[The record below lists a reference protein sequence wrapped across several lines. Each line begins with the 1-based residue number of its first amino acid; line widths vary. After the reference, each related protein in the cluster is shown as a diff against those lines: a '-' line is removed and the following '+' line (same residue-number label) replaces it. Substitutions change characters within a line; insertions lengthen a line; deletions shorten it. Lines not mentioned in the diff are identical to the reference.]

1 MRVLIVDDHEIVRR
15 GVRSLL
21 LSQANC
27 DVCGEAV
34 DGLDAV
40 EKARELKPD
49 VIVMDVSMP
58 NLNGLDATRQVRR
71 ILPQTEVLI
80 LSQHD
85 SAEMVRQA
93 FHAGA
98 RGYVVKSSISR
109 QLVAALDKVSRH
121 EPFFD
126 SGAVET
132 PSSSSPLGVR
142 DILQRSAALEQA
154 LRDSEEL
161 YRSTFEK
168 APIGIAHVN
177 PDGQWLRVNK
187 QLCDIVGYTQEELLR
202 LKYQDITHPED
213 LAGDVARAEEIIA
226 GRSDR
231 YVMHKRYVRKDG
243 SIVWVN
249 LTVSCVR
256 DSDRKVK
263 HFISIVEDVTGRLDA
278 DEIRFRLA
286 AIVESSDDAII
297 SKDLDGVITT
307 WNAGAQRIFGYAPED
322 IIGRNTMTIIPPEL
336 QEEETRVLQRLRCG
350 ERIDHFET
358 SGIAKNGSRLNIS
371 LTVSPVK
378 DSRGKVIGASA
389 IARDITERRRAE
401 EMGFKIAS
409 TLEESE
415 KRLRAAFS
423 QTYSVL
429 LLLSTDGTVLE
440 ANRAALEGMGFTRD
454 QVIGRKSW
462 EPWWSALPNEVEIL
476 KASVARAARGEVVRE
491 ECSYCTSNGTVRF
504 ADRTLAPVRDENGV
518 VVLIVASGLD
528 ITEQKELLDKLEQ
541 RVQVRTQE
549 LEQKNAELRK
559 LSARLLQIQDEERRR
574 IARELHDSVGQL
586 LAAISMNVSNVS
598 KEKAKLSTSAA
609 SAVSENMNLVEQ
621 VSNEIRTLSHLLHP
635 PLLDEIGLLSA
646 LKWYIEGFSERSKIK
661 VTADIPSDLG
671 RLPRDVELSLFRI
684 VQECLTNIHRHSG
697 SLTAFVRLARYRQEV
712 TLEVKDEGR
721 GFSPNR
727 ESIVFG
733 GETTPGVGLRG
744 MRERVRQLGG
754 QFEITSNGTGTL
766 VLAKLPLVEGFSST
780 PHGPAELTSGQ
791 SQWKN

>member
-34 DGLDAV
+34 DGQDAV

-126 SGAVET
+126 NGVAET
-132 PSSSSPLGVR
+132 PPSPSPLGVR

-168 APIGIAHVN
+168 APIGIAHVS

-213 LAGDVARAEEIIA
+213 LAEDVARAEEIIA

-231 YVMHKRYVRKDG
+231 YAMLKRYVRRDG

-256 DSDRKVK
+256 DSDHKVK

-278 DEIRFRLA
+278 DELRHRLA
-286 AIVESSDDAII
+286 AIVESSEDAII

-336 QEEETRVLQRLRCG
+336 QDEETQLLQRLRSG

-389 IARDITERRRAE
+389 IARDITERKRAE
-401 EMGFKIAS
+401 ETGFKIAS

-429 LLLSTDGTVLE
+429 LLLSPDGTVLE

-454 QVIGRKSW
+454 QVIGRKCW
-462 EPWWSALPNEVEIL
+462 EPWWSALPNEVAIL
-476 KASVARAARGEVVRE
+476 QASVARAAQGEVIRE

-504 ADRTLAPVRDENGV
+504 ADRTLAPVRDENGA

-541 RVQVRTQE
+541 RVHVRTQE

-586 LAAISMNVSNVS
+586 LAAISMNISKVSRENG
-598 KEKAKLSTSAA
+598 KLSTPAA
-609 SAVSENMNLVEQ
+609 SAVSENMKLVEQ

-646 LKWYIEGFSERSKIK
+646 LKWFIEGFSERSKIK
-661 VTADIPSDLG
+661 VTADVPSDLG

-697 SLTAFVRLARYRQEV
+697 SLTAFVRLARSGQGV
-712 TLEVKDEGR
+712 TLEVKDEGK
-721 GFSPNR
+721 GFSANG
-727 ESIVFG
+727 ESISG
-733 GETTPGVGLRG
+733 ADTPGVGLRG
-744 MRERVRQLGG
+744 MRERVSQLGG
-754 QFEITSNGTGTL
+754 QLEITSNGTGTF
-766 VLAKLPLVEGFSST
+766 VLAKLPLPDGFSSAVQAPT
-780 PHGPAELTSGQ
+780 ELTVGQ

>member
-1 MRVLIVDDHEIVRR
+1 
-15 GVRSLL
+15 
-21 LSQANC
+21 
-27 DVCGEAV
+27 
-34 DGLDAV
+34 
-40 EKARELKPD
+40 
-49 VIVMDVSMP
+49 MDVSMP

-109 QLVAALDKVSRH
+109 QLVAALEKVSRH

-126 SGAVET
+126 NGVAET
-132 PSSSSPLGVR
+132 PASSSPLGMR
-142 DILQRSAALEQA
+142 DILQRSVALEHA
-154 LRDSEEL
+154 LRESEEL
-161 YRSTFEK
+161 YRSTFEN
-168 APIGIAHVN
+168 APIGLAHVS
-177 PDGQWLRVNK
+177 PEGKWLRVNR
-187 QLCDIVGYTQEELLR
+187 QLCDILGYSQEELLN
-202 LKYQDITHPED
+202 LTFHDITHPED
-213 LAGDVARAEEIIA
+213 LARSIAAGEDLRA

-231 YVMHKRYVRKDG
+231 FSGRKRCLRKDG
-243 SIVWVN
+243 LIVWVN
-249 LTVSCVR
+249 LTVSCAR
-256 DSDRKVK
+256 DSNHKVK
-263 HFISIVEDVTGRLDA
+263 HFISIFDNMTGRMDGEA
-278 DEIRFRLA
+278 RLGPA
-286 AIVESSDDAII
+286 GIVESPDSAVV
-297 SKDLDGVITT
+297 SKDLT
-307 WNAGAQRIFGYAPED
+307 
-322 IIGRNTMTIIPPEL
+322 
-336 QEEETRVLQRLRCG
+336 
-350 ERIDHFET
+350 
-358 SGIAKNGSRLNIS
+358 
-371 LTVSPVK
+371 
-378 DSRGKVIGASA
+378 
-389 IARDITERRRAE
+389 RAE
-401 EMGFKIAS
+401 EKGFKIAS

-429 LLLSTDGTVLE
+429 LLLHPDGTVVE

-454 QVIGRKSW
+454 QVIGRKCW
-462 EPWWSALPNEVEIL
+462 EPWWSALPKEVETL
-476 KASVARAARGEVVRE
+476 KASVARAAQGEVVRE
-491 ECSYCTSNGTVRF
+491 ECSYCTSNGMVRF
-504 ADRTLAPVRDENGV
+504 ADRTLAPVRDDNGV

-541 RVQVRTQE
+541 RVQARTQE

-586 LAAISMNVSNVS
+586 LAAISMNISNIS
-598 KEKAKLSTSAA
+598 REKGKLSTSAA
-609 SAVSENMNLVEQ
+609 SAISENMKLVEQ

-646 LKWYIEGFSERSKIK
+646 LKWYIDGFSERSKIR
-661 VTADIPSDLG
+661 VTSDIPSDLG

-697 SLTAFVRLARYRQEV
+697 SLTAFVRLARSRQGV

-721 GFSPNR
+721 GFSPNG
-727 ESIVFG
+727 ESIVSG
-733 GETTPGVGLRG
+733 SETPGVGLRG
-744 MRERVRQLGG
+744 MRERVSQLGG

-766 VLAKLPLVEGFSST
+766 VFARLPLVEGFASAS
-780 PHGPAELTSGQ
+780 HGPTELTSGR

>member
-34 DGLDAV
+34 DGQDAV

-109 QLVAALDKVSRH
+109 QLVAALEKVSRH

-126 SGAVET
+126 NGVAET
-132 PSSSSPLGVR
+132 PASSPPLGMR
-142 DILQRSAALEQA
+142 DILQRSVALEHA
-154 LRDSEEL
+154 LRESEEL
-161 YRSTFEK
+161 YRSTFEN
-168 APIGIAHVN
+168 APIGLAHVS
-177 PDGQWLRVNK
+177 PEGKWLRVNR
-187 QLCDIVGYTQEELLR
+187 QLCDILGYSQEELLN
-202 LKYQDITHPED
+202 LTFHDITHPED
-213 LAGDVARAEEIIA
+213 LAQSIAAAEDLRA

-231 YVMHKRYVRKDG
+231 FSGRKRCLRKDG
-243 SIVWVN
+243 LIVWVN
-249 LTVSCVR
+249 LTVSCAC
-256 DSDRKVK
+256 DSNHKVK
-263 HFISIVEDVTGRLDA
+263 HFISIFDSMTGRM
-278 DEIRFRLA
+278 DEAPLGPA
-286 AIVESSDDAII
+286 GIVGSSD
-297 SKDLDGVITT
+297 G
-307 WNAGAQRIFGYAPED
+307 
-322 IIGRNTMTIIPPEL
+322 
-336 QEEETRVLQRLRCG
+336 
-350 ERIDHFET
+350 
-358 SGIAKNGSRLNIS
+358 
-371 LTVSPVK
+371 
-378 DSRGKVIGASA
+378 A
-389 IARDITERRRAE
+389 IASRDLGRAE
-401 EMGFKIAS
+401 EKGFRIAS

-429 LLLSTDGTVLE
+429 LLLRPDGTVVE

-454 QVIGRKSW
+454 QVIGRKCW
-462 EPWWSALPNEVEIL
+462 EPWWSALPNEVETL
-476 KASVARAARGEVVRE
+476 KASVARAAQGEVVRE
-491 ECSYCTSNGTVRF
+491 ECSYCTSNGMVRF
-504 ADRTLAPVRDENGV
+504 ADRTLAPVRDDNGV

-541 RVQVRTQE
+541 RVQARTQE

-586 LAAISMNVSNVS
+586 LAAISMNISNVS
-598 KEKAKLSTSAA
+598 REKGKLSTSAA
-609 SAVSENMNLVEQ
+609 SAVSENMKLVEQ

-646 LKWYIEGFSERSKIK
+646 LKWYIEGFSERSKIR
-661 VTADIPSDLG
+661 VTSDIPSDLG

-697 SLTAFVRLARYRQEV
+697 SLTAFVRLARSRQGV

-721 GFSPNR
+721 GFSPN
-727 ESIVFG
+727 
-733 GETTPGVGLRG
+733 GETIVSGSETPGVGLRG

-754 QFEITSNGTGTL
+754 QFEITSSGIGTL
-766 VLAKLPLVEGFSST
+766 VFARLPLVEGFASAGHDPT
-780 PHGPAELTSGQ
+780 ELTSGR

>member
-21 LSQANC
+21 LSQADC

-34 DGLDAV
+34 DGQDAV

-109 QLVAALDKVSRH
+109 QLVAALEKVSRH

-126 SGAVET
+126 NGVAET
-132 PSSSSPLGVR
+132 PASSSPLGMR
-142 DILQRSAALEQA
+142 DILQRSVASEHALHE
-154 LRDSEEL
+154 SEEL
-161 YRSTFEK
+161 YRSTFEN
-168 APIGIAHVN
+168 APIGLAHIS
-177 PDGQWLRVNK
+177 PEGKWLRVNR
-187 QLCDIVGYTQEELLR
+187 QLCDILGYSQEELLN
-202 LKYQDITHPED
+202 LTFHDITHPED
-213 LAGDVARAEEIIA
+213 LGQSRAAAEDLLA

-231 YVMHKRYVRKDG
+231 FSARRRCLRKDG
-243 SIVWVN
+243 LIVWVN
-249 LTVSCVR
+249 LAVSCVR

-263 HFISIVEDVTGRLDA
+263 HFISIFDDMTGRTDGA
-278 DEIRFRLA
+278 VVSR
-286 AIVESSDDAII
+286 
-297 SKDLDGVITT
+297 DLT
-307 WNAGAQRIFGYAPED
+307 
-322 IIGRNTMTIIPPEL
+322 
-336 QEEETRVLQRLRCG
+336 
-350 ERIDHFET
+350 
-358 SGIAKNGSRLNIS
+358 
-371 LTVSPVK
+371 
-378 DSRGKVIGASA
+378 
-389 IARDITERRRAE
+389 RAE
-401 EMGFKIAS
+401 EKEFKIAS

-429 LLLSTDGTVLE
+429 LLLRPDGTVVE

-454 QVIGRKSW
+454 QAIGRKCW
-462 EPWWSALPNEVEIL
+462 EPWWSALPNEVETL
-476 KASVARAARGEVVRE
+476 KASVARAAQGEVVRE
-491 ECSYCTSNGTVRF
+491 ECSYCTANGMVRF
-504 ADRTLAPVRDENGV
+504 ADRTLAPVRDDNGV

-541 RVQVRTQE
+541 RVHARTQE

-586 LAAISMNVSNVS
+586 LAAISMNTSNIS
-598 KEKAKLSTSAA
+598 RERGKLSASAA
-609 SAVSENMNLVEQ
+609 SAVSENVKLAEQ

-646 LKWYIEGFSERSKIK
+646 LKWYIDGFSERSKIR
-661 VTADIPSDLG
+661 VTSDIPSDLG

-697 SLTAFVRLARYRQEV
+697 SLTAFVRLTRSRQGV

-721 GFSPNR
+721 GFSPNG
-727 ESIVFG
+727 ESIVSG
-733 GETTPGVGLRG
+733 SEAPGVGLRG

-766 VLAKLPLVEGFSST
+766 VFARLPLVEGFASAG
-780 PHGPAELTSGQ
+780 HGPAELASGR

>member
-34 DGLDAV
+34 DGQDAV

-71 ILPQTEVLI
+71 ILPETEVLI

-126 SGAVET
+126 SGVAET
-132 PSSSSPLGVR
+132 PQSPSPLGMR

-154 LRDSEEL
+154 LRESEEL
-161 YRSTFEK
+161 YRSTFEN
-168 APIGIAHVN
+168 APIGLAHIS
-177 PDGQWLRVNK
+177 PEGKWLRVNR
-187 QLCDIVGYTQEELLR
+187 QLCDILGYSREELLR
-202 LKYQDITHPED
+202 LNFRDITHPED
-213 LAGDVARAEEIIA
+213 IAQSLDAAEDMLR

-231 YVMHKRYVRKDG
+231 FSAPKRYLRKDG
-243 SIVWVN
+243 RIVWVN

-256 DSDRKVK
+256 DSDRKIK
-263 HFISIVEDVTGRLDA
+263 YFISIFDEMTALMDAGEAHRVAVVQSSGEAAPDNLGRTED
-278 DEIRFRLA
+278 
-286 AIVESSDDAII
+286 
-297 SKDLDGVITT
+297 
-307 WNAGAQRIFGYAPED
+307 Q
-322 IIGRNTMTIIPPEL
+322 
-336 QEEETRVLQRLRCG
+336 
-350 ERIDHFET
+350 
-358 SGIAKNGSRLNIS
+358 
-371 LTVSPVK
+371 
-378 DSRGKVIGASA
+378 
-389 IARDITERRRAE
+389 
-401 EMGFKIAS
+401 GFKIAS

-429 LLLSTDGTVLE
+429 LLLHPDGTVVE

-454 QVIGRKSW
+454 QVIGRKCW
-462 EPWWSALPNEVEIL
+462 EPWWSALPNEVVTL
-476 KASVARAARGEVVRE
+476 KASVARAAQGEVVRE

-504 ADRTLAPVRDENGV
+504 ADRTLAPVRDEDGA

-541 RVQVRTQE
+541 RVHVRTEE
-549 LEQKNAELRK
+549 LEQRNAELRK

-586 LAAISMNVSNVS
+586 LAAISMNTSNIS
-598 KEKAKLSTSAA
+598 REKGKLSTSAA
-609 SAVSENMNLVEQ
+609 SAVSENTKLVEQ

-646 LKWYIEGFSERSKIK
+646 LKWYIDGFSERSKIK
-661 VTADIPSDLG
+661 VTADMPSDLG

-697 SLTAFVRLARYRQEV
+697 SLTAFVRLARSRQGV
-712 TLEVKDEGR
+712 TLEVTDEGR
-721 GFSPNR
+721 GFSPSG
-727 ESIVFG
+727 ESIVAG
-733 GETTPGVGLRG
+733 NETPGVGLRG

-754 QFEITSNGTGTL
+754 QFEITSNATGTH
-766 VLAKLPLVEGFSST
+766 VFASLPLVEGFASSA
-780 PHGPAELTSGQ
+780 HGPAELASGQ
-791 SQWKN
+791 TQWKN

>member
-34 DGLDAV
+34 DGQDAV

-109 QLVAALDKVSRH
+109 QLVAALEKVSRH

-126 SGAVET
+126 NGVAET
-132 PSSSSPLGVR
+132 PTSSSPLGMR
-142 DILQRSAALEQA
+142 DILQRSVALEHA
-154 LRDSEEL
+154 LRESEEL
-161 YRSTFEK
+161 YRSTFEN
-168 APIGIAHVN
+168 APIGLAHVS
-177 PDGQWLRVNK
+177 PEGKWLRVNR
-187 QLCDIVGYTQEELLR
+187 QLCDILGYSQEELLN
-202 LKYQDITHPED
+202 LTFHDITHPED
-213 LAGDVARAEEIIA
+213 LSRSKAAADDLLA

-231 YVMHKRYVRKDG
+231 FLDRKRCLRKDG
-243 SIVWVN
+243 RIVWLN
-249 LTVSCVR
+249 LTVSCAR
-256 DSDRKVK
+256 DSDHKVK
-263 HFISIVEDVTGRLDA
+263 HFISIFDEMTGRTDGEA
-278 DEIRFRLA
+278 RLESA
-286 AIVESSDDAII
+286 GIVGSSDVPVIP
-297 SKDLDGVITT
+297 SDLG
-307 WNAGAQRIFGYAPED
+307 
-322 IIGRNTMTIIPPEL
+322 
-336 QEEETRVLQRLRCG
+336 
-350 ERIDHFET
+350 
-358 SGIAKNGSRLNIS
+358 
-371 LTVSPVK
+371 
-378 DSRGKVIGASA
+378 
-389 IARDITERRRAE
+389 RAE
-401 EMGFKIAS
+401 EKGFKIAS

-429 LLLSTDGTVLE
+429 LLLRPDGTVVE

-454 QVIGRKSW
+454 QVIGRKCW
-462 EPWWSALPNEVEIL
+462 EPWWSALPSEVETL
-476 KASVARAARGEVVRE
+476 KASVARAAQGEVVRE
-491 ECSYCTSNGTVRF
+491 ECSYCTANGMVRF
-504 ADRTLAPVRDENGV
+504 ADRTLAPVRDDNGV
-518 VVLIVASGLD
+518 VVLIVASALD

-541 RVQVRTQE
+541 RVHARTQE

-586 LAAISMNVSNVS
+586 LAAISMNTSNIHR
-598 KEKAKLSTSAA
+598 EKGKLSASAA
-609 SAVSENMNLVEQ
+609 SAVSENVKLVEQ

-646 LKWYIEGFSERSKIK
+646 LKWYIDGFSERSKIR
-661 VTADIPSDLG
+661 VTSDIPSDLG

-697 SLTAFVRLARYRQEV
+697 SLTAFVRLARSRQGV

-721 GFSPNR
+721 GFSLNG
-727 ESIVFG
+727 ESIVSG
-733 GETTPGVGLRG
+733 SETAGVGLRG

-754 QFEITSNGTGTL
+754 QFEITSSGTGTL
-766 VLAKLPLVEGFSST
+766 VFARLPLVEGLASASHA
-780 PHGPAELTSGQ
+780 PSELASGR

>member
-34 DGLDAV
+34 DGQDAV

-126 SGAVET
+126 NGVGEMPA
-132 PSSSSPLGVR
+132 SSSVPLGMR
-142 DILQRSAALEQA
+142 DILQRGAASEHA
-154 LRDSEEL
+154 LRESEEL
-161 YRSTFEK
+161 YRSTFEN
-168 APIGIAHVN
+168 APIGLAHISTE
-177 PDGQWLRVNK
+177 GKWLRVNRR
-187 QLCDIVGYTQEELLR
+187 LCSILGYSPEELLS
-202 LKYQDITHPED
+202 LTFQNIIHPED
-213 LAGDVARAEEIIA
+213 LAQSIAAAKDLLA

-231 YVMHKRYVRKDG
+231 FSARRRYLRKDG
-243 SIVWVN
+243 AIAWVS
-249 LTVSCVR
+249 LTASCVR
-256 DSDRKVK
+256 DSNHNVK
-263 HFISIVEDVTGRLDA
+263 HFISIFDDMSGRVDREASLGPA
-278 DEIRFRLA
+278 
-286 AIVESSDDAII
+286 
-297 SKDLDGVITT
+297 GV
-307 WNAGAQRIFGYAPED
+307 
-322 IIGRNTMTIIPPEL
+322 
-336 QEEETRVLQRLRCG
+336 V
-350 ERIDHFET
+350 
-358 SGIAKNGSRLNIS
+358 
-371 LTVSPVK
+371 
-378 DSRGKVIGASA
+378 GASDGA
-389 IARDITERRRAE
+389 TIPGDLSRTEE
-401 EMGFKIAS
+401 KGFKIAS

-429 LLLSTDGTVLE
+429 LLLRPDGTVVE

-454 QVIGRKSW
+454 QVIGRKCW
-462 EPWWSALPNEVEIL
+462 EPWWSALPNEVETL
-476 KASVARAARGEVVRE
+476 KASVARAAQGEVVRE

-504 ADRTLAPVRDENGV
+504 ADRTLAPVRDDNGA

-541 RVQVRTQE
+541 RVHTRTQE

-586 LAAISMNVSNVS
+586 LAAISMNASNIS
-598 KEKAKLSTSAA
+598 REKSSLSASAA
-609 SAVSENMNLVEQ
+609 SAISENVKLVEQ

-646 LKWYIEGFSERSKIK
+646 LKWYIDGFSERSKIK
-661 VTADIPSDLG
+661 VTADMPSDLG

-697 SLTAFVRLARYRQEV
+697 SPTAFVRLARSRQGV

-721 GFSPNR
+721 GFSANG
-727 ESIVFG
+727 ESIVSG
-733 GETTPGVGLRG
+733 SDIPGVGLRG

-754 QFEITSNGTGTL
+754 QFEITSTGKGTL
-766 VLAKLPLVEGFSST
+766 VSAKLPLAEDFSST
-780 PHGPAELTSGQ
+780 AHGTADFTPGQ

>member
-34 DGLDAV
+34 DGQDAV

-109 QLVAALDKVSRH
+109 QLVAALEKVSRH

-126 SGAVET
+126 NGVVET
-132 PSSSSPLGVR
+132 PASSSPLGMR
-142 DILQRSAALEQA
+142 DILQRSVALEHA
-154 LRDSEEL
+154 LRESEEL
-161 YRSTFEK
+161 YRSTFEN
-168 APIGIAHVN
+168 APIGIAHIS
-177 PDGQWLRVNK
+177 PEGKWLRVNR
-187 QLCDIVGYTQEELLR
+187 QLCDILAYSQEELLNLTFR
-202 LKYQDITHPED
+202 DITHPED
-213 LAGDVARAEEIIA
+213 LAQSRSAGEDLLA

-231 YVMHKRYVRKDG
+231 FSGRKRCLRKDG
-243 SIVWVN
+243 LIVWVN
-249 LTVSCVR
+249 LTVSCAR

-263 HFISIVEDVTGRLDA
+263 YFISIFDDITGPTDGEARLRRSGIA
-278 DEIRFRLA
+278 
-286 AIVESSDDAII
+286 ESSDDAVI
-297 SKDLDGVITT
+297 SGDPT
-307 WNAGAQRIFGYAPED
+307 
-322 IIGRNTMTIIPPEL
+322 
-336 QEEETRVLQRLRCG
+336 
-350 ERIDHFET
+350 
-358 SGIAKNGSRLNIS
+358 
-371 LTVSPVK
+371 
-378 DSRGKVIGASA
+378 
-389 IARDITERRRAE
+389 RAE
-401 EMGFKIAS
+401 EKGFKIAS

-423 QTYSVL
+423 QTCSVL
-429 LLLSTDGTVLE
+429 LLLRPDGTVVE

-454 QVIGRKSW
+454 QVIGRKCW
-462 EPWWSALPNEVEIL
+462 EPWWSALPDEVATL
-476 KASVARAARGEVVRE
+476 KASVGRAAQGEVVRE
-491 ECSYCTSNGTVRF
+491 ECSYCTSNGMVRF
-504 ADRTLAPVRDENGV
+504 ADRTLAPVRDDNGV
-518 VVLIVASGLD
+518 VVLIVVSALD

-541 RVQVRTQE
+541 RVHVRTQE

-586 LAAISMNVSNVS
+586 LAAISMNTSNIHR
-598 KEKAKLSTSAA
+598 EKGKLSASAA
-609 SAVSENMNLVEQ
+609 SAVSENVKLVEQ

-646 LKWYIEGFSERSKIK
+646 LKWYIDGFSERSKIR
-661 VTADIPSDLG
+661 VTSDIPSDLG

-697 SLTAFVRLARYRQEV
+697 SLTAFVRLSRSRQGV

-721 GFSPNR
+721 GFSPNS
-727 ESIVFG
+727 ESTVSG
-733 GETTPGVGLRG
+733 SETPGVGLRG
-744 MRERVRQLGG
+744 MRERVTQLGG

-766 VLAKLPLVEGFSST
+766 VFARLPLVEGFAST
-780 PHGPAELTSGQ
+780 GHGPSELASGR

>member
-34 DGLDAV
+34 DGQDAV

-126 SGAVET
+126 NGVAET
-132 PSSSSPLGVR
+132 PPSPSPLGVR
-142 DILQRSAALEQA
+142 DILQRGAALEQA
-154 LRDSEEL
+154 LRESEEL
-161 YRSTFEK
+161 YRSTFEN
-168 APIGIAHVN
+168 APIGIAHIS
-177 PDGQWLRVNK
+177 PSGQWLRANRH
-187 QLCDIVGYTQEELLR
+187 LCDILGYSQEELLR
-202 LKYQDITHPED
+202 LTFHDITHSED
-213 LAGDVARAEEIIA
+213 LPQSIAAAEDMLA

-231 YVMHKRYVRKDG
+231 YSARKRYRRKDG
-243 SIVWVN
+243 QIVWVN
-249 LTVSCVR
+249 LTVSCAR
-256 DSDRKVK
+256 DSDRKIK
-263 HFISIVEDVTGRLDA
+263 HFISIFDDVAPPMDDDA
-278 DEIRFRLA
+278 RRA
-286 AIVESSDDAII
+286 AIAEP
-297 SKDLDGVITT
+297 LD
-307 WNAGAQRIFGYAPED
+307 
-322 IIGRNTMTIIPPEL
+322 
-336 QEEETRVLQRLRCG
+336 
-350 ERIDHFET
+350 
-358 SGIAKNGSRLNIS
+358 
-371 LTVSPVK
+371 
-378 DSRGKVIGASA
+378 GASA
-389 IARDITERRRAE
+389 SGDLRRPERE
-401 EMGFKIAS
+401 EFKIAS

-429 LLLSTDGTVLE
+429 LLLLPNGTVVE

-454 QVIGRKSW
+454 EVIGRKCW

-476 KASVARAARGEVVRE
+476 KASVARAAQGEMVRE
-491 ECSYCTSNGTVRF
+491 ECSYCTSSGTVRF
-504 ADRTLAPVRDENGV
+504 ADRTLAPVRDENGA

-549 LEQKNAELRK
+549 LEQKNAELCK
-559 LSARLLQIQDEERRR
+559 LSAHLLQIQDEERRR

-586 LAAISMNVSNVS
+586 LAAIKMNISRVSE
-598 KEKAKLSTSAA
+598 EKAKLSTSAA
-609 SAVSENMNLVEQ
+609 SAVSENLKLVEQ

-661 VTADIPSDLG
+661 VTADMPSDLG

-697 SLTAFVRLARYRQEV
+697 SLTAFVRLARSRQEV

-721 GFSPNR
+721 GFSPNG
-727 ESIVFG
+727 ESILSS
-733 GETTPGVGLRG
+733 GETPGVGLRG
-744 MRERVRQLGG
+744 MTERLRQLGG
-754 QFEITSNGTGTL
+754 RLEITSNGTGTL
-766 VLAKLPLVEGFSST
+766 VLAKLPLVEGFSSAA
-780 PHGPAELTSGQ
+780 HGPAELTSGQ

>member
-1 MRVLIVDDHEIVRR
+1 
-15 GVRSLL
+15 
-21 LSQANC
+21 
-27 DVCGEAV
+27 
-34 DGLDAV
+34 
-40 EKARELKPD
+40 
-49 VIVMDVSMP
+49 MDVSMP

-126 SGAVET
+126 NGVAET
-132 PSSSSPLGVR
+132 PASSGPLGMR
-142 DILQRSAALEQA
+142 DILQRSAALEHA
-154 LRDSEEL
+154 LRESEEL
-161 YRSTFEK
+161 YRSTFEN
-168 APIGIAHVN
+168 APIGLAHIS
-177 PDGQWLRVNK
+177 PDGKWLRVNR
-187 QLCDIVGYTQEELLR
+187 QLCSILGYSQEELVKLTFHH
-202 LKYQDITHPED
+202 ITHPED
-213 LAGDVARAEEIIA
+213 LAQSIAGTEDLLA

-231 YVMHKRYVRKDG
+231 FSARKRYLRKDG
-243 SIVWVN
+243 QIVWVD
-249 LTVSCVR
+249 LTVSCAR
-256 DSDRKVK
+256 DSDHKVK
-263 HFISIVEDVTGRLDA
+263 HFISIFDDMAARTDA
-278 DEIRFRLA
+278 GEVRSKMPNA
-286 AIVESSDDAII
+286 VESSDNVV
-297 SKDLDGVITT
+297 SPGDL
-307 WNAGAQRIFGYAPED
+307 ARS
-322 IIGRNTMTIIPPEL
+322 
-336 QEEETRVLQRLRCG
+336 G
-350 ERIDHFET
+350 ER
-358 SGIAKNGSRLNIS
+358 
-371 LTVSPVK
+371 
-378 DSRGKVIGASA
+378 
-389 IARDITERRRAE
+389 
-401 EMGFKIAS
+401 GFTIAS
-409 TLEESE
+409 TVEESE

-429 LLLSTDGTVLE
+429 LLLRPDGTVME
-440 ANRAALEGMGFTRD
+440 ANQAALEGMGFTRD
-454 QVIGRKSW
+454 QVIGRKCW
-462 EPWWSALPNEVEIL
+462 EPWWSALPKEVEAL

-491 ECSYCTSNGTVRF
+491 ECSYCTSNGTIRF
-504 ADRTLAPVRDENGV
+504 ADRTLAPVRDEDGT

-586 LAAISMNVSNVS
+586 LAAISMNISNVS
-598 KEKAKLSTSAA
+598 KEKGKLSSPAA
-609 SAVSENMNLVEQ
+609 SAISENMRLVEQ

-646 LKWYIEGFSERSKIK
+646 LKWYIDGFSERSKIK

-697 SLTAFVRLARYRQEV
+697 SLTALVRLARSRQGV

-721 GFSPNR
+721 GFPPDG
-727 ESIVFG
+727 ESIVSRS
-733 GETTPGVGLRG
+733 EAAGVGLRG

-754 QFEITSNGTGTL
+754 QLEITSNGAGTL
-766 VLAKLPLVEGFSST
+766 VLARLPLRLASASY
-780 PHGPAELTSGQ
+780 GPAELAPGQ
-791 SQWKN
+791 NQWEN

>member
-1 MRVLIVDDHEIVRR
+1 VRVLIVDDHEIVRR

-34 DGLDAV
+34 DGQDAV

-109 QLVAALDKVSRH
+109 QLVAALEKVSRH

-126 SGAVET
+126 NGVAET
-132 PSSSSPLGVR
+132 PASSSPLGMR
-142 DILQRSAALEQA
+142 DILQRSVALEHA
-154 LRDSEEL
+154 LRESEEL
-161 YRSTFEK
+161 YRSTFEN
-168 APIGIAHVN
+168 APIGLAHVS
-177 PDGQWLRVNK
+177 PEGKWLRVNR
-187 QLCDIVGYTQEELLR
+187 QLCDILGYSQQELLN
-202 LKYQDITHPED
+202 LTFHDITHPED
-213 LAGDVARAEEIIA
+213 LVRSIAAAGDLLA

-231 YVMHKRYVRKDG
+231 FSARKRCLRKDG
-243 SIVWVN
+243 LIVWVN
-249 LTVSCVR
+249 LTVSCAR
-256 DSDRKVK
+256 DSDRRVK
-263 HFISIVEDVTGRLDA
+263 HFISIFDDMTERMDGEA
-278 DEIRFRLA
+278 RFGPA
-286 AIVESSDDAII
+286 GIVGSSDGAVV
-297 SKDLDGVITT
+297 SRDLS
-307 WNAGAQRIFGYAPED
+307 
-322 IIGRNTMTIIPPEL
+322 
-336 QEEETRVLQRLRCG
+336 
-350 ERIDHFET
+350 H
-358 SGIAKNGSRLNIS
+358 
-371 LTVSPVK
+371 
-378 DSRGKVIGASA
+378 
-389 IARDITERRRAE
+389 AE
-401 EMGFKIAS
+401 EKGFKIAS

-429 LLLSTDGTVLE
+429 LLLRPDGTVVE

-454 QVIGRKSW
+454 QVIGRKCW
-462 EPWWSALPNEVEIL
+462 EPWWSALPNEVETL
-476 KASVARAARGEVVRE
+476 KASVARAAQGEVVRE
-491 ECSYCTSNGTVRF
+491 ECSYCTSNGMVRF
-504 ADRTLAPVRDENGV
+504 ADRTLAPVRDDNGV

-541 RVQVRTQE
+541 RVHARTQE

-586 LAAISMNVSNVS
+586 LAAISMNTSNVS
-598 KEKAKLSTSAA
+598 REKGKLSTSAA
-609 SAVSENMNLVEQ
+609 SAISENMKLVEQ

-646 LKWYIEGFSERSKIK
+646 LKWYIDGFSERSKIR
-661 VTADIPSDLG
+661 VTSDIPSDLG

-697 SLTAFVRLARYRQEV
+697 SLTAFVRLARSRQGV

-721 GFSPNR
+721 GFSPNG
-727 ESIVFG
+727 ESIVSG
-733 GETTPGVGLRG
+733 SETPGVGLRG
-744 MRERVRQLGG
+744 MTERVRQLGG

-766 VLAKLPLVEGFSST
+766 VFARLPLVEGFASAS
-780 PHGPAELTSGQ
+780 HGPAELTSGR

>member
-1 MRVLIVDDHEIVRR
+1 
-15 GVRSLL
+15 
-21 LSQANC
+21 
-27 DVCGEAV
+27 
-34 DGLDAV
+34 
-40 EKARELKPD
+40 
-49 VIVMDVSMP
+49 MDVSMP

-109 QLVAALDKVSRH
+109 QLVAALEKVSRH

-126 SGAVET
+126 SGVSET
-132 PSSSSPLGVR
+132 PASSSPLGMR

-168 APIGIAHVN
+168 APVGIAHLN

-187 QLCDIVGYTQEELLR
+187 QLCDIVGYTQEELLS

-213 LAGDVARAEEIIA
+213 LAEDVAQAEEIIA
-226 GRSDR
+226 GRVDR
-231 YVMHKRYVRKDG
+231 YSMRKRYLRKDS

-256 DSDRKVK
+256 DSARKVK
-263 HFISIVEDVTGRLDA
+263 HFISIVEDVTGRLEA
-278 DEIRFRLA
+278 EEARAKLA
-286 AIVESSDDAII
+286 SIIESSDDAIL
-297 SKDLDGVITT
+297 SKDLNGVITT
-307 WNAGAQRIFGYAPED
+307 WNEGARRILGYAPEE
-322 IIGRNTMTIIPPEL
+322 IIGRSTMTFIPPEL
-336 QEEETRVLQRLRCG
+336 QDEETHILERLRRG
-350 ERIDHFET
+350 ERIEHIET
-358 SGIAKNGSRLNIS
+358 VGIAKDGSRLNVS

-378 DSRGKVIGASA
+378 DSLGNVIGASA
-389 IARDITERRRAE
+389 IARDITERKGAE
-401 EMGFKIAS
+401 EIGFKVAS

-429 LLLSTDGTVLE
+429 LLLLPEGTVVE
-440 ANRAALEGMGFTRD
+440 ANRAALEAMGFTRD
-454 QVIGRKSW
+454 QVIGRKCW

-476 KASVARAARGEVVRE
+476 KTSVARAAQGEMVRE
-491 ECSYCTSNGTVRF
+491 ECSYCTSSGTVRF
-504 ADRTLAPVRDENGV
+504 ADRTLAPVRDENGA

-559 LSARLLQIQDEERRR
+559 LSARLLQIQDDERRR

-586 LAAISMNVSNVS
+586 LAAISMNTSNVS
-598 KEKAKLSTSAA
+598 KEKAKLSTSAV
-609 SAVSENMNLVEQ
+609 SAISENMKLVEQ

-635 PLLDEIGLLSA
+635 PLLDDIGLLSA

-697 SLTAFVRLARYRQEV
+697 SLTAFVRLAQCRQEV

-721 GFSPNR
+721 GFSSNG
-727 ESIVFG
+727 ESIVSSA
-733 GETTPGVGLRG
+733 ETPGVGLRG

-754 QFEITSNGTGTL
+754 QLEITSNGTGTL
-766 VLAKLPLVEGFSST
+766 VLAKLPLVEGFS
-780 PHGPAELTSGQ
+780 PVAHGPAELTSGQ

>member
-126 SGAVET
+126 NGVAET
-132 PSSSSPLGVR
+132 PPSPTPLGMR

-187 QLCDIVGYTQEELLR
+187 QLCEIVGYTQEELLR

-213 LAGDVARAEEIIA
+213 LAEDVARAEEIIA

-231 YVMHKRYVRKDG
+231 YAMHKRYVRKDG

-307 WNAGAQRIFGYAPED
+307 WNAGAQRIFGYVPEE

-358 SGIAKNGSRLNIS
+358 TGIAKNGSRLNIS
-371 LTVSPVK
+371 LTVSPIK
-378 DSRGKVIGASA
+378 DSRGRVIGASA
-389 IARDITERRRAE
+389 IARDITERRLAE

-454 QVIGRKSW
+454 QVIGRKCW
-462 EPWWSALPNEVEIL
+462 EPWWSSLPKEVENL
-476 KASVARAARGEVVRE
+476 KASVIRAAKGEIIRE
-491 ECSYCTSNGTVRF
+491 ECSYCTSNGTIRF
-504 ADRTLAPVRDENGV
+504 ADRTLAPVRDENGA

-586 LAAISMNVSNVS
+586 LAAISMNISKVSREN
-598 KEKAKLSTSAA
+598 AKLSTSAA
-609 SAVSENMNLVEQ
+609 SAVSENMKLVEQ

-661 VTADIPSDLG
+661 VTADMPSDLE

-697 SLTAFVRLARYRQEV
+697 SLTAFVRLARSGHGV

-721 GFSPNR
+721 GFSPHG
-727 ESIVFG
+727 ESIVSG
-733 GETTPGVGLRG
+733 GETPGVGLRG

-754 QFEITSNGTGTL
+754 QLEITSNGTGTR
-766 VLAKLPLVEGFSST
+766 VLAQLPLAEGFS
-780 PHGPAELTSGQ
+780 PAAHGPAELTSGQ
-791 SQWKN
+791 RQWKN

>member
-34 DGLDAV
+34 DGQDAV

-126 SGAVET
+126 NGVVET
-132 PSSSSPLGVR
+132 PASSSPLGMR
-142 DILQRSAALEQA
+142 DILQRSATLEHA
-154 LRDSEEL
+154 LRESEEL
-161 YRSTFEK
+161 YRSTFEN
-168 APIGIAHVN
+168 APIGLAHVS
-177 PDGQWLRVNK
+177 PEGRWLRVNR
-187 QLCDIVGYTQEELLR
+187 QLCDILGYSQEELLR
-202 LKYQDITHPED
+202 LTFHDITHPED
-213 LAGDVARAEEIIA
+213 LAESIARAKDMLA
-226 GRSDR
+226 GRSDPFSAR
-231 YVMHKRYVRKDG
+231 KRYVRKDG
-243 SIVWVN
+243 QIVWMN
-249 LTVSCVR
+249 LTVSCAR
-256 DSDRKVK
+256 DSDHKIK
-263 HFISIVEDVTGRLDA
+263 HFISIFDHMTEHMDSDEARLRPA
-278 DEIRFRLA
+278 G
-286 AIVESSDDAII
+286 IVGTSDDAVI
-297 SKDLDGVITT
+297 SRDLG
-307 WNAGAQRIFGYAPED
+307 
-322 IIGRNTMTIIPPEL
+322 
-336 QEEETRVLQRLRCG
+336 
-350 ERIDHFET
+350 
-358 SGIAKNGSRLNIS
+358 
-371 LTVSPVK
+371 
-378 DSRGKVIGASA
+378 
-389 IARDITERRRAE
+389 RAE
-401 EMGFKIAS
+401 ERGFKIAS

-429 LLLSTDGTVLE
+429 LLLRPDGTVVE
-440 ANRAALEGMGFTRD
+440 ANQAALEGMGFTRD
-454 QVIGRKSW
+454 QVIGRKCW
-462 EPWWSALPNEVEIL
+462 EPWWSALPKEVETL
-476 KASVARAARGEVVRE
+476 KASVARAAQGEVVRE
-491 ECSYCTSNGTVRF
+491 ECSYCTSDGRVRF
-504 ADRTLAPVRDENGV
+504 ADRTLAPVRDEDGT

-586 LAAISMNVSNVS
+586 LAAISMNTSNVS
-598 KEKAKLSTSAA
+598 REKGKLSTSAA
-609 SAVSENMNLVEQ
+609 SAVSENMKLVEQ

-646 LKWYIEGFSERSKIK
+646 LKWYIDGFSERSKIK
-661 VTADIPSDLG
+661 VTADIPSNLG

-697 SLTAFVRLARYRQEV
+697 SLTALVRLARSRQGV

-721 GFSPNR
+721 GFSTNG
-727 ESIVFG
+727 ESIVSG
-733 GETTPGVGLRG
+733 GETPGVGLRG

-754 QFEITSNGTGTL
+754 QVEITSNGTGTL
-766 VLAKLPLVEGFSST
+766 VLARLPLVEGFASAG
-780 PHGPAELTSGQ
+780 HGPAELTSGPN
-791 SQWKN
+791 QWKN

>member
-34 DGLDAV
+34 DGQDAV

-126 SGAVET
+126 SGAVEA
-132 PSSSSPLGVR
+132 PSSSTPLGVR
-142 DILQRSAALEQA
+142 DILQRGAVLEQA

-168 APIGIAHVN
+168 APIGISHLS

-213 LAGDVARAEEIIA
+213 LAEDIARAEEIIA

-231 YVMHKRYVRKDG
+231 YAMQKRYVRKDG

-263 HFISIVEDVTGRLDA
+263 HFISIVEDITGRLEA
-278 DEIRFRLA
+278 EEARAKLVGI
-286 AIVESSDDAII
+286 IESSDDAII
-297 SKDLDGVITT
+297 SKDLNGVITS
-307 WNAGAQRIFGYAPED
+307 WNAGAQRIFGYAPEE
-322 IIGRNTMTIIPPEL
+322 IIGQPVTAFVPAEL
-336 QEEETRVLQRLRCG
+336 HDEETQILRRLQNG
-350 ERIDHFET
+350 DRIDHYET
-358 SGIAKNGSRLNIS
+358 VRVAKNGARVNVS
-371 LTVSPVK
+371 LTLSPIR
-378 DSRGKVIGASA
+378 DSSGRVIGASNV
-389 IARDITERRRAE
+389 ARDITERKRSE
-401 EMGFKIAS
+401 EIEFRIAA

-429 LLLSTDGTVLE
+429 LLLLPDGTVVE
-440 ANRAALEGMGFTRD
+440 ANRAALEAMGFTRD
-454 QVIGRKSW
+454 QVIGRKCW

-476 KASVARAARGEVVRE
+476 KASVARAAQGEVVRE
-491 ECSYCTSNGTVRF
+491 ECSYCTSSGTVRF
-504 ADRTLAPVRDENGV
+504 ADRTLAPVRNENGA

-528 ITEQKELLDKLEQ
+528 ITEQKELFDKLEQ
-541 RVQVRTQE
+541 RVLVRTQE

-586 LAAISMNVSNVS
+586 LAAINMNISNVS
-598 KEKAKLSTSAA
+598 KEKAKLSA
-609 SAVSENMNLVEQ
+609 SAVSAISENMKLVEQ

-635 PLLDEIGLLSA
+635 PLLDDIGLLSA

-661 VTADIPSDLG
+661 VPADMPSDLG

-697 SLTAFVRLARYRQEV
+697 SLTAFVRLSRSRQEV
-712 TLEVKDEGR
+712 SLEVKDEGR
-721 GFSPNR
+721 GFSPNG
-727 ESIVFG
+727 ESIVSG
-733 GETTPGVGLRG
+733 REIPGVGLRG
-744 MRERVRQLGG
+744 MTERVRQLGG
-754 QFEITSNGTGTL
+754 QLEITSNGTGTL
-766 VLAKLPLVEGFSST
+766 VLAKLPLVEGFSSAA
-780 PHGPAELTSGQ
+780 HGPAELTSGQ

>member
-34 DGLDAV
+34 DGQDAV

-121 EPFFD
+121 EPFFE
-126 SGAVET
+126 SGTVET

-168 APIGIAHVN
+168 APIGIAHLN

-213 LAGDVARAEEIIA
+213 LPEDVAKAEDIIA

-231 YVMHKRYVRKDG
+231 YAMRKRYVRKDG

-256 DSDRKVK
+256 DSDRKLK
-263 HFISIVEDVTGRLDA
+263 HFISIVEDTTGRLEA
-278 DEIRFRLA
+278 EKAGAKPAGI
-286 AIVESSDDAII
+286 IESSDDAII
-297 SKDLDGVITT
+297 TERKRS
-307 WNAGAQRIFGYAPED
+307 A
-322 IIGRNTMTIIPPEL
+322 EL
-336 QEEETRVLQRLRCG
+336 Q
-350 ERIDHFET
+350 
-358 SGIAKNGSRLNIS
+358 
-371 LTVSPVK
+371 
-378 DSRGKVIGASA
+378 
-389 IARDITERRRAE
+389 
-401 EMGFKIAS
+401 FKIAT

-429 LLLSTDGTVLE
+429 LLLLPDGTVVE
-440 ANRAALEGMGFTRD
+440 ANRAALEAMGFTRE
-454 QVIGRKSW
+454 QVIGRKCW
-462 EPWWSALPNEVEIL
+462 EPWWSSLPKEVEIL
-476 KASVARAARGEVVRE
+476 KASVARAAQGEVVRE

-504 ADRTLAPVRDENGV
+504 ADRTLAPVRDENGA

-586 LAAISMNVSNVS
+586 LAAINMNTSNVS
-598 KEKAKLSTSAA
+598 KEKAQLSASAA
-609 SAVSENMNLVEQ
+609 SAVSENLRLVEQ

-661 VTADIPSDLG
+661 VTSDISSDLG

-684 VQECLTNIHRHSG
+684 VQECLTNIHRHSE
-697 SLTAFVRLARYRQEV
+697 SLTAFVRLARSRQGV
-712 TLEVKDEGR
+712 TLEVKDEGK
-721 GFSPNR
+721 GFSPNG
-727 ESIVFG
+727 ESIVFR
-733 GETTPGVGLRG
+733 GETAGVGLRG

-754 QFEITSNGTGTL
+754 QFEITSNATGTL
-766 VLAKLPLVEGFSST
+766 VLAKLPLAEGFSSAA
-780 PHGPAELTSGQ
+780 HGPAELSSGQ

>member
-1 MRVLIVDDHEIVRR
+1 
-15 GVRSLL
+15 
-21 LSQANC
+21 
-27 DVCGEAV
+27 VCGEAV
-34 DGLDAV
+34 DGQDAV

-109 QLVAALDKVSRH
+109 QLVAALEKVSRH

-126 SGAVET
+126 SGVAET
-132 PSSSSPLGVR
+132 PPSPNSLGMR

-154 LRDSEEL
+154 LRESEEL
-161 YRSTFEK
+161 YRSTFEN
-168 APIGIAHVN
+168 APIGLAHVS
-177 PDGQWLRVNK
+177 PGGKWLRVNR
-187 QLCDIVGYTQEELLR
+187 QLCEILGYSQEELLR
-202 LKYQDITHPED
+202 LNFRDITHPDD
-213 LAGDVARAEEIIA
+213 LAQSVDAAEDMLT

-231 YVMHKRYVRKDG
+231 FSAPRRYLRKDG
-243 SIVWVN
+243 RIVWVN
-249 LTVSCVR
+249 LTVSCAR
-256 DSDRKVK
+256 DSDRKIK
-263 HFISIVEDVTGRLDA
+263 YFISIFDMPARMDA
-278 DEIRFRLA
+278 DEARRVAVVQSSGEA
-286 AIVESSDDAII
+286 A
-297 SKDLDGVITT
+297 LDNLGRT
-307 WNAGAQRIFGYAPED
+307 ED
-322 IIGRNTMTIIPPEL
+322 E
-336 QEEETRVLQRLRCG
+336 
-350 ERIDHFET
+350 
-358 SGIAKNGSRLNIS
+358 
-371 LTVSPVK
+371 
-378 DSRGKVIGASA
+378 
-389 IARDITERRRAE
+389 
-401 EMGFKIAS
+401 GFKIAS

-429 LLLSTDGTVLE
+429 LLLHPDGTVVE

-454 QVIGRKSW
+454 QVIGRKCW

-476 KASVARAARGEVVRE
+476 KASVARAAQGEMVRE

-504 ADRTLAPVRDENGV
+504 ADRTLAPVRDEDGA

-541 RVQVRTQE
+541 RVHVRTQE

-586 LAAISMNVSNVS
+586 LAAISMNISNVS
-598 KEKAKLSTSAA
+598 RERGKLSPSAA
-609 SAVSENMNLVEQ
+609 SAISENTKLVEQ

-646 LKWYIEGFSERSKIK
+646 LKWYIDGFSERSKIK
-661 VTADIPSDLG
+661 VTADMPSDLG

-697 SLTAFVRLARYRQEV
+697 SLTAFVRLARSRQGV
-712 TLEVKDEGR
+712 TLEVTDEGK
-721 GFSPNR
+721 GFSSNG
-727 ESIVFG
+727 ESIVSG
-733 GETTPGVGLRG
+733 NETPGVGLRG

-754 QFEITSNGTGTL
+754 QFEITSNATGTH
-766 VLAKLPLVEGFSST
+766 VFASLPLVEGFASST
-780 PHGPAELTSGQ
+780 HGPAEFTSGQ
-791 SQWKN
+791 TQWKN

>member
-34 DGLDAV
+34 DGQDAV

-85 SAEMVRQA
+85 STEMVRQA

-126 SGAVET
+126 NGVVET
-132 PSSSSPLGVR
+132 PPSPSPLGMR
-142 DILQRSAALEQA
+142 DILQRGAALEQA
-154 LRDSEEL
+154 LRESEEL
-161 YRSTFEK
+161 YRSTFEN
-168 APIGIAHVN
+168 APIGLAHIS
-177 PDGQWLRVNK
+177 PEGQWLRANRH
-187 QLCDIVGYTQEELLR
+187 LCDILGYSQEELLR
-202 LKYQDITHPED
+202 LTFRDITHSED
-213 LAGDVARAEEIIA
+213 LPQSMAAAEDMLA

-231 YVMHKRYVRKDG
+231 YSARKRYRRKDG
-243 SIVWVN
+243 QTVWVN
-249 LTVSCVR
+249 LTVSCAR
-256 DSDRKVK
+256 DSDRRIK
-263 HFISIVEDVTGRLDA
+263 HFISIFDDTTPRMD
-278 DEIRFRLA
+278 DEARRA
-286 AIVESSDDAII
+286 AISNPSD
-297 SKDLDGVITT
+297 
-307 WNAGAQRIFGYAPED
+307 
-322 IIGRNTMTIIPPEL
+322 
-336 QEEETRVLQRLRCG
+336 
-350 ERIDHFET
+350 
-358 SGIAKNGSRLNIS
+358 
-371 LTVSPVK
+371 
-378 DSRGKVIGASA
+378 ASA
-389 IARDITERRRAE
+389 SGDLSRTESK
-401 EMGFKIAS
+401 FKIAS

-429 LLLSTDGTVLE
+429 LLLLPNGTVVE

-454 QVIGRKSW
+454 EVIGRKCW

-476 KASVARAARGEVVRE
+476 KASVARAAQGEMVRE
-491 ECSYCTSNGTVRF
+491 ECSYCTSSGTVRF

-559 LSARLLQIQDEERRR
+559 LSAHLLQIQDEERRR

-586 LAAISMNVSNVS
+586 LAAIKMNTSKVS
-598 KEKAKLSTSAA
+598 EERAKLSASAA
-609 SAVSENMNLVEQ
+609 SAVSENMKLVEQ

-646 LKWYIEGFSERSKIK
+646 LKWYIEGFSERSRIN
-661 VTADIPSDLG
+661 VTADMPSDLG

-697 SLTAFVRLARYRQEV
+697 SLTAFVRLARSPQEV

-721 GFSPNR
+721 GFSPNG
-727 ESIVFG
+727 ESIVSS
-733 GETTPGVGLRG
+733 GETPGVGLRG
-744 MRERVRQLGG
+744 MRERLRQLGG
-754 QFEITSNGTGTL
+754 QLEISSNGTGTL
-766 VLAKLPLVEGFSST
+766 VVAKLPLVEGFSSAA
-780 PHGPAELTSGQ
+780 HGPAELTSGQ

>member
-34 DGLDAV
+34 DGQDAV

-109 QLVAALDKVSRH
+109 QLVAALEKVSRH

-126 SGAVET
+126 NGVVET
-132 PSSSSPLGVR
+132 PAPSSPLGMR
-142 DILQRSAALEQA
+142 DILQRSVALEHA

-161 YRSTFEK
+161 YRSTFEN
-168 APIGIAHVN
+168 APIGIAHVS
-177 PDGQWLRVNK
+177 PEGKWLRVNR
-187 QLCDIVGYTQEELLR
+187 QLCDILGYSQEELVNLTFR
-202 LKYQDITHPED
+202 DITHPED
-213 LAGDVARAEEIIA
+213 LAQSRATAEDLLA

-231 YVMHKRYVRKDG
+231 FSGHKRCLRKDG
-243 SIVWVN
+243 LIVWVN
-249 LTVSCVR
+249 LTVSCAR

-263 HFISIVEDVTGRLDA
+263 HFISIFDDLTGRA
-278 DEIRFRLA
+278 NGEARLGPA
-286 AIVESSDDAII
+286 GVAQSSDGAVI
-297 SKDLDGVITT
+297 SRDL
-307 WNAGAQRIFGYAPED
+307 P
-322 IIGRNTMTIIPPEL
+322 
-336 QEEETRVLQRLRCG
+336 
-350 ERIDHFET
+350 
-358 SGIAKNGSRLNIS
+358 
-371 LTVSPVK
+371 
-378 DSRGKVIGASA
+378 
-389 IARDITERRRAE
+389 RAE
-401 EMGFKIAS
+401 EKEFKIAS

-429 LLLSTDGTVLE
+429 LLLRPDGTVVE

-454 QVIGRKSW
+454 QVIGRKCW
-462 EPWWSALPNEVEIL
+462 EPWWSALPNEVAIL
-476 KASVARAARGEVVRE
+476 KTSVARAAQGEVVRE

-504 ADRTLAPVRDENGV
+504 ADRTLAPVRDDNGV

-541 RVQVRTQE
+541 RVHARTQE

-586 LAAISMNVSNVS
+586 LAAISMNTSNIS
-598 KEKAKLSTSAA
+598 RERGKLSASAA
-609 SAVSENMNLVEQ
+609 SGVSENMKLVEQ

-646 LKWYIEGFSERSKIK
+646 LKWYIDGFSERSKIR
-661 VTADIPSDLG
+661 VTSDIPSDLG

-697 SLTAFVRLARYRQEV
+697 SLTAFVRLARSRQGV

-721 GFSPNR
+721 GFSPNG
-727 ESIVFG
+727 ESIVSG
-733 GETTPGVGLRG
+733 GDTPGVGLRG
-744 MRERVRQLGG
+744 MRERVTQLGG
-754 QFEITSNGTGTL
+754 QFEITSSGTGTL
-766 VLAKLPLVEGFSST
+766 VFARLPLVEGFASASHRT
-780 PHGPAELTSGQ
+780 SELTSGR

>member
-34 DGLDAV
+34 DGQDAV

-109 QLVAALDKVSRH
+109 QLVAALEKVSRH

-126 SGAVET
+126 NGVAET
-132 PSSSSPLGVR
+132 PASSSPLGMR
-142 DILQRSAALEQA
+142 DILQRSVALEHA
-154 LRDSEEL
+154 LRESEEL
-161 YRSTFEK
+161 YRSTFEN
-168 APIGIAHVN
+168 APIGLAHVS
-177 PDGQWLRVNK
+177 PEGKWLRVNR
-187 QLCDIVGYTQEELLR
+187 QLCDILGYSQEELLN
-202 LKYQDITHPED
+202 LTFHDVTHPED
-213 LAGDVARAEEIIA
+213 LAQSIAAAEDLLA

-231 YVMHKRYVRKDG
+231 FSGRKRCLRKDG
-243 SIVWVN
+243 LIVWVN
-249 LTVSCVR
+249 LTVSCAR
-256 DSDRKVK
+256 DSDHKVK
-263 HFISIVEDVTGRLDA
+263 HFISIFDDMTGRMDGEA
-278 DEIRFRLA
+278 RLGPA
-286 AIVESSDDAII
+286 GIVGSSDGAVV
-297 SKDLDGVITT
+297 SRDL
-307 WNAGAQRIFGYAPED
+307 N
-322 IIGRNTMTIIPPEL
+322 
-336 QEEETRVLQRLRCG
+336 
-350 ERIDHFET
+350 
-358 SGIAKNGSRLNIS
+358 
-371 LTVSPVK
+371 
-378 DSRGKVIGASA
+378 
-389 IARDITERRRAE
+389 RAE
-401 EMGFKIAS
+401 EKGFKIAS

-429 LLLSTDGTVLE
+429 LLLRPDGTVVE

-454 QVIGRKSW
+454 QVIGRKCW
-462 EPWWSALPNEVEIL
+462 EPWWSALPNEVETL
-476 KASVARAARGEVVRE
+476 KASVARAAQGEVVRE
-491 ECSYCTSNGTVRF
+491 ECSYCTSNGMVRF
-504 ADRTLAPVRDENGV
+504 ADRTLAPVRDDNGV

-541 RVQVRTQE
+541 RVQARTQE

-586 LAAISMNVSNVS
+586 LAAISMNISNVS
-598 KEKAKLSTSAA
+598 REKGKLSTSAA
-609 SAVSENMNLVEQ
+609 SAISENMKLVEQ

-646 LKWYIEGFSERSKIK
+646 LKWYIDGFSERSKIR
-661 VTADIPSDLG
+661 VTSDIPSDLG

-697 SLTAFVRLARYRQEV
+697 SLTAFVRLARSRQGV

-721 GFSPNR
+721 GFSPNG
-727 ESIVFG
+727 ESIVSG
-733 GETTPGVGLRG
+733 SETPGVGLRG

-766 VLAKLPLVEGFSST
+766 VFARLPLVEGFASAD
-780 PHGPAELTSGQ
+780 HGPAELTSGR